1 MNTWGGYAM
10 SLEYTEP
17 AVEQMYNNLSKLDLK
32 SLTPEQSSATW
43 EIINKLYKEERRKR
57 RRTIFIR
64 LGAALS
70 TTLLIGSTFLLIRR
84 MSAKTNE

>member
-1 MNTWGGYAM
+1 M

-43 EIINKLYKEERRKR
+43 EIINKLYREERRKR
-57 RRTIFIR
+57 RRTMFIR

-84 MSAKTNE
+84 ISAKTNE

>member
-1 MNTWGGYAM
+1 M

-17 AVEQMYNNLSKLDLK
+17 AVEQIYNNLSKLDLK

-43 EIINKLYKEERRKR
+43 EIINKLYREERRKR
-57 RRTIFIR
+57 RRTMLIR

-70 TTLLIGSTFLLIRR
+70 TTLLIGSTFLLIRHFA
-84 MSAKTNE
+84 AKTNE

>member
-43 EIINKLYKEERRKR
+43 EIINKLYREERRKR
-57 RRTIFIR
+57 RRTMFIR

-84 MSAKTNE
+84 ISAKTNE